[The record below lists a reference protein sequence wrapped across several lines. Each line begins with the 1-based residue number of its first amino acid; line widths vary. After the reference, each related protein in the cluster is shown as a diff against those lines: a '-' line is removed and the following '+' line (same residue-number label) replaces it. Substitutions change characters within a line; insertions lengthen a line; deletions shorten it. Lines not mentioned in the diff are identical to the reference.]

1 MPSKYQFV
9 KSDIYNP
16 INYSKISPKEY
27 IQSSIDCVI
36 LADYSKLENI
46 ILNGLKKY
54 NNKKDI

>member
-1 MPSKYQFV
+1 MSSKYQFV

-46 ILNGLKKY
+46 ILNGLKKAT
-54 NNKKDI
+54 K